1 MNFKQWLLFSEA
13 KFDPNIIKPYKN
25 GTFVDR
31 FDLDLDDQGNV
42 IPHNHSNEKSYI
54 TIDPK
59 KKSITSGSGYQ
70 RLSPQSTKFHRIIK
84 ALKSKYQDIEDWEVQ
99 VRRFEPANK
108 FSRTVGYWLS
118 RPEIRLANKM
128 PKYLYHGT
136 STNLWY
142 EGIKQKGLVP
152 RNITGSSG
160 SFGAQNISALSYD
173 NLVYLS
179 TDPDASTRSA
189 AKQASENHGGKQLI
203 IRIDTK
209 GLDPNKL
216 QPDEDSG
223 ATTAQA
229 SIDVMSTLAYEGKI
243 PSNNLEPFLFKTN
256 KNWEKFYDIPVEEHP
271 VTKDLKTGRTPDHGT
286 PNYYA
291 LKDAGLIDKFRKI
304 LIDPKNITD
313 TQVKNIIKNA
323 TWTQNVIMILS
334 DLGKGNGILNSR
346 PLEGIKLS
354 KESLENPIVK
364 MLVKHTTLREDEDKE
379 EFAISLAK
387 ELGKKNFK
395 EEVPRTIQ
403 EIKQQEIEQQEKI
416 KENIRNLTGQ
426 DATQHVQEL
435 LHKATNKDEMAELII
450 ENKPEL
456 YDYDILYLLVS
467 ASAINKDKIA
477 ELIIK
482 NKPELSSDNVYQI
495 LIRANDKN
503 KIAERLG
510 AYNISKLNDY
520 NIKEL
525 FDYPTNRQKMVL
537 IINKYHT
544 KKNSEIKRL
553 IDKYLYEL

>member
-1 MNFKQWLLFSEA
+1 
-13 KFDPNIIKPYKN
+13 
-25 GTFVDR
+25 
-31 FDLDLDDQGNV
+31 
-42 IPHNHSNEKSYI
+42 
-54 TIDPK
+54 
-59 KKSITSGSGYQ
+59 
-70 RLSPQSTKFHRIIK
+70 
-84 ALKSKYQDIEDWEVQ
+84 
-99 VRRFEPANK
+99 
-108 FSRTVGYWLS
+108 
-118 RPEIRLANKM
+118 
-128 PKYLYHGT
+128 
-136 STNLWY
+136 
-142 EGIKQKGLVP
+142 
-152 RNITGSSG
+152 
-160 SFGAQNISALSYD
+160 
-173 NLVYLS
+173 
-179 TDPDASTRSA
+179 
-189 AKQASENHGGKQLI
+189 
-203 IRIDTK
+203 
-209 GLDPNKL
+209 
-216 QPDEDSG
+216 
-223 ATTAQA
+223 
-229 SIDVMSTLAYEGKI
+229 
-243 PSNNLEPFLFKTN
+243 
-256 KNWEKFYDIPVEEHP
+256 
-271 VTKDLKTGRTPDHGT
+271 
-286 PNYYA
+286 
-291 LKDAGLIDKFRKI
+291 
-304 LIDPKNITD
+304 
-313 TQVKNIIKNA
+313 
-323 TWTQNVIMILS
+323 MILS